1 MGNVFSRWVV
11 PNTEDISAINS
22 RLSFLDGVCI
32 KEITERARVE
42 KYGEGYKDFTS
53 CKTWGES
60 VLALGKACHVPNNNR
75 ETSEF
80 EENIRGFVSEVVG
93 RFLKKRRWGKSL
105 HVTGHKIKLIGSFS
119 SDTKVR
125 ICDEFDYVCVLK
137 VPLRYFKLSYTMGRF
152 VTVNPSVDVGK
163 SSNTAQ
169 LSPN

>member
-1 MGNVFSRWVV
+1 MGNVFSQKVK
-11 PNTEDISAINS
+11 PSSEDISAINS

-80 EENIRGFVSEVVG
+80 EGNIRGLVSEVVK
-93 RFLKKRRWGKSL
+93 RFMKKHNWKNYM
-105 HVTGHKIKLIGSFS
+105 HVTGHKIKLIGPA
-119 SDTKVR
+119 T
-125 ICDEFDYVCVLK
+125 
-137 VPLRYFKLSYTMGRF
+137 YFTP
-152 VTVNPSVDVGK
+152 T
-163 SSNTAQ
+163 T
-169 LSPN
+169 